1 MCDYLDNYYSPSA
14 HYLPKAVISAH
25 KRQPQVE
32 RAPRIDLQTC
42 YFIINHPHPTI
53 TTRVLSYSAI
63 HLRYSLYL
71 PHQHNPVIN
80 THHAPISPPSYL
92 LTYFNHLP
100 TCLIFPPQPPGPSPI
115 PLSVTVTTY
124 LHIYSI
130 ITCLVDVPPISFT
143 HIHHTHFGY
152 SSCTTILFLTHPS
165 TLLLTFTIDSN
176 NPSPRFS
183 APTPSPQTHTYSFN
197 CLPLPSHRHP

>member
-1 MCDYLDNYYSPSA
+1 MVQLGGISSYLHVIYYTITVSYIYTAMCDYLDNYYSPSA

-100 TCLIFPPQPPGPSPI
+100 TCLIFPHSHLDPPPSRCQLPSLPTCTFTRLLLVLSTS
-115 PLSVTVTTY
+115 PLSPSHTSTI
-124 LHIYSI
+124 LI
-130 ITCLVDVPPISFT
+130 LA
-143 HIHHTHFGY
+143 IHHVRLY
-152 SSCTTILFLTHPS
+152 SSLPIHP
-165 TLLLTFTIDSN
+165 
-176 NPSPRFS
+176 P
-183 APTPSPQTHTYSFN
+183 YY
-197 CLPLPSHRHP
+197 